1 MRQFRIGMRWWLA
14 GIFAMIGALTALLV
28 ASVSTNQVNRAVRG
42 SAQDIA
48 VGKAVS
54 AAFSVDHA
62 IGIGNLDKAVPVI
75 ARRRD
80 LATFVFDR
88 NGRLITPSLS
98 RGVRWK
104 FVPNKDAA
112 LVAAISGHRYVKTS
126 DAGTTVVGLPLGRAA
141 AGGALVAYAA
151 QPPAYGESLAIF
163 HREVIRAAFWA
174 VLIAFTVGLV
184 AAMLIARRLRGI
196 GVAAAAIEKGDFE
209 MRLQPRFRDEVGSLA
224 LTIDRMRRRLR
235 DSFERLVAERDR
247 LGRLLDQLQEGV
259 VAVDRD
265 LVVQFANENAA
276 TLGGPDL
283 RRGEPLPERWAGI
296 GLRELARGLFREDA
310 ALAEARAA
318 GPDGRSLAVVGVPS
332 GSSDLVVVVLSDIT
346 EQERRER
353 GEREFV
359 ANASH
364 ELRTPVSAIA
374 SAVEALQS
382 GASENPEERDAFIEL
397 IGRQSARLARL
408 TRSLLIMARAQT
420 NEEPIQLEPVEL
432 APLLAEIAAS
442 SRERADVPLEVACPE
457 GLIAIAQRDVAEQV
471 VSNLVGNALKHTS
484 EGRVRLS
491 ARPVNGK
498 VLIEVSDTGPG
509 IPADV
514 RSRVFDRFYA
524 GQGRGARDGF
534 GLGLAIA
541 RDAVRALGGSIE
553 IDSRPGRGTTA
564 RIVLAGEPRE

>member
-14 GIFAMIGALTALLV
+14 GVFAVIGALTALLV
-28 ASVSTNQVNRAVRG
+28 GSVSTSQVNSAVRG

-62 IGIGNLDKAVPVI
+62 IGIGNLDKAIPVI
-75 ARRRD
+75 AARRD
-80 LATFVFDR
+80 LATFVFDH
-88 NGRLITPSLS
+88 NGTLTTPPLS
-98 RGVRWK
+98 RGVRWR
-104 FVPNKDAA
+104 FVPDKDAA

-126 DAGTTVVGLPLGRAA
+126 QSGTTVVALPLGKAA
-141 AGGALVAYAA
+141 AGGALVAYTAR
-151 QPPAYGESLAIF
+151 PPEFGKSLAIF

-184 AAMLIARRLRGI
+184 AAMLISRRLRGI
-196 GVAAAAIEKGDFE
+196 AAAAAAIEKGDFE
-209 MRLQPRFRDEVGSLA
+209 MRLEPRFRDEVGSLA

-235 DSFERLVAERDR
+235 DSFDRLTAERDR
-247 LGRLLDQLQEGV
+247 LGRLLEQLQEGV
-259 VAVDRD
+259 VAGDRD
-265 LVVQFANENAA
+265 LVVQFANETAS
-276 TLGGPDL
+276 TRGGPEL
-283 RRGEPLPERWAGI
+283 HRGEPLPERWAGI
-296 GLRELARGLFREDA
+296 GLRELARGLFREEA

-318 GPDGRSLAVVGVPS
+318 GADGRSLAVVGVPS
-332 GSSDLVVVVLSDIT
+332 GSSDLAVIVLSDIT
-346 EQERRER
+346 EMERRER
-353 GEREFV
+353 AEREFI

-364 ELRTPVSAIA
+364 ELRTPVSAIG
-374 SAVEALQS
+374 SAVEALQA
-382 GASENPEERDAFIEL
+382 GARDTPAERDAFIEL
-397 IGRQSARLARL
+397 IGRQSTRLARL

-432 APLLAEIAAS
+432 GPLLDEIAAS
-442 SRERADVPLEVACPE
+442 SREGAGVPLEVTYPE
-457 GLIAIAQRDVAEQV
+457 GLVAIAQRDVAEQV

-509 IPADV
+509 IPADA
-514 RSRVFDRFYA
+514 RSRVFDRFYS
-524 GQGRGARDGF
+524 GGGRGARDGF

-553 IDSRPGRGTTA
+553 IDSLPGRGTTA